1 MNFWLLINF
10 EDPHKHLHWLYN
22 QLLKAEFRKEQVFII
37 GHIAPGLKDCLGQWS
52 EEYARIIHRFRNIIS
67 AQFFGHTH
75 FDEFEIF
82 FGKNEFN
89 ERAPTNMAYLAPS
102 MTTIE
107 HLNPAYRIFMIDG
120 KLTN

>member
-1 MNFWLLINF
+1 MIITS
-10 EDPHKHLHWLYN
+10 
-22 QLLKAEFRKEQVFII
+22 VFIS
-37 GHIAPGLKDCLGQWS
+37 GQWS

>member
-1 MNFWLLINF
+1 MYVPNF
-10 EDPHKHLHWLYN
+10 ERIAEILHLVY
-22 QLLKAEFRKEQVFII
+22 II
-37 GHIAPGLKDCLGQWS
+37 LTFVKISGQWS

-82 FGKNEFN
+82 FGNNEFD

-120 KLTN
+120 KLTI

>member
-1 MNFWLLINF
+1 MYQIFTEI
-10 EDPHKHLHWLYN
+10 LY
-22 QLLKAEFRKEQVFII
+22 LVYII
-37 GHIAPGLKDCLGQWS
+37 LTFAKISGQWS

-82 FGKNEFN
+82 FGNNEFD

-120 KLTN
+120 KLTI